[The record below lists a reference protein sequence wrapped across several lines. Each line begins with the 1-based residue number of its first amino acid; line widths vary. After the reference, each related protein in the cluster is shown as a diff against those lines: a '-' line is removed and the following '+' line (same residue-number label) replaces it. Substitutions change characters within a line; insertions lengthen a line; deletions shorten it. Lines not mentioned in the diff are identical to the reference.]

1 MATIADVYHTLCT
14 ENRIPDTRQK
24 DVLTALRYLAAAYDS
39 TFDELILTPAI
50 ERTYRDTLRDYLV
63 KAGKKASTIRNS
75 IQGVGQFLRARDDL
89 PPGAPLAQTRRNRL
103 YEDARIAMGKTSP
116 YAHQGWMTH
125 CKYTMLRRHWPEEI
139 RAAYEVFEERVR
151 LRVRP
156 ATLGN
161 YVTAVCSLLGYLSL
175 TFEERLDRLPPEARQ
190 KLQRQEY
197 VHDLRMIRATP
208 QTVAWDDLFVLQH
221 VQSFLCWHAWRG
233 HTPQD
238 AQVKERPPL
247 FPTQLG
253 VNVANSMMLIA
264 KTLDRSADDEA
275 LRSYRWSLP
284 RVRRLHDKSAPHHQF
299 SFSEIERIALALM
312 DEARRMRIE
321 TDGLKGV
328 VVDHPGGMA
337 ASRFMTGLV
346 LMIGWR
352 IPLRAR
358 NWCECLID
366 THLRKVDGIWR
377 FHFEGRDLKIETR
390 NGKINVLD
398 LPIPVEVVPYLEE
411 YLDVWRPMLPHA
423 CEDRHLLLA
432 LRGEGGMQKPRDL
445 CHKLKIHTYRFV
457 EKRMFTHLLRTI
469 FQTNMFSTPEVDLN
483 SIAFA
488 MGDLPETVLG
498 NYNEFQAGKHETVLQ
513 DAYRRVLQSGDA
525 HGAARG

>member
-1 MATIADVYHTLCT
+1 MATIASVYHTLCT
-14 ENRIPDTRQK
+14 EDRIPESRQK

-39 TFDELILTPAI
+39 TFDALILTPAI
-50 ERTYRDTLRDYLV
+50 ERTYRDTLREYLM

-75 IQGVGQFLRARDDL
+75 IQGVGQFLRARDEL
-89 PPGAPLAQTRRNRL
+89 PPGTPLAQTRRNRL
-103 YEDARIAMGKTSP
+103 YEDARIQMGKTSP
-116 YAHQGWMTH
+116 YRHQGWMTH
-125 CKYTMLRRHWPEEI
+125 SKYTMLRRRWPEEV
-139 RAAYEVFEERVR
+139 RAAYEVFEERKR
-151 LRVRP
+151 LQVRP
-156 ATLGN
+156 DTVKN
-161 YVTAVCSLLGYLSL
+161 YDTAVRSLLGYLSL
-175 TFEERLDRLPPEARQ
+175 SAEERLDHLPSEARQ
-190 KLQRQEY
+190 KLQRKEY
-197 VHDLRMIRATP
+197 VHDLRMIRATS

-221 VQSFLCWHAWRG
+221 VQSFLCWHAWRA
-233 HTPQD
+233 HTPED
-238 AQVKERPPL
+238 AKVRERRPH

-253 VNVANSMMLIA
+253 VNVANAMMGIA
-264 KTLDRSADDEA
+264 QTLGRSAEYEA

-284 RVRRLHDKSAPHHQF
+284 RVRKLHDKAAPYHQF
-299 SFSEIERIALALM
+299 SFAEIERIALALM

-321 TDGLKGV
+321 TDGLKSV
-328 VVDHPGGMA
+328 LVDHPGGMA

-366 THLRKVDGIWR
+366 THLRKVGGDWR

-390 NGKINVLD
+390 NGRTNVLD
-398 LPIPVEVVPYLEE
+398 LPIPAEVVPYLEE
-411 YLDVWRPMLPHA
+411 YLDVWRPMLPYA
-423 CEDRHLLLA
+423 QEDRHLLLA

-469 FQTNMFSTPEVDLN
+469 FQSNMFSTPGVDLN

-488 MGDLPETVLG
+488 MGDLPETTVG
-498 NYNEFQAGKHETVLQ
+498 NYNEFQVGKHEDVLQ
-513 DAYRRVLQSGDA
+513 DAYRRVLQPVDA
-525 HGAARG
+525 HGTARG